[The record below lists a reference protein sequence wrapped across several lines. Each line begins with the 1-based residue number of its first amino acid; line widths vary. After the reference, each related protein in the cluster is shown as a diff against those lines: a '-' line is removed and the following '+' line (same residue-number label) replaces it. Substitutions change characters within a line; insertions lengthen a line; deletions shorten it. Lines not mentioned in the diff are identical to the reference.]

1 MAPPVFKT
9 GAGEPVGGSLAGPL
23 AGEAVAAGDAQ
34 RPSEPTDGQVVA
46 LSAAWSDLDADARET
61 VLRVAEGLA
70 AARRSVRS

>member
-1 MAPPVFKT
+1 
-9 GAGEPVGGSLAGPL
+9 L